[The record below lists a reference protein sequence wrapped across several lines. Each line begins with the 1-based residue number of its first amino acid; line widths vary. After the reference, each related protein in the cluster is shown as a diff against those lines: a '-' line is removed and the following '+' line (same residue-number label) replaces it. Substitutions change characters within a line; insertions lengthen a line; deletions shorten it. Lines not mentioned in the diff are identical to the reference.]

1 MKRILSML
9 VLLTFL
15 AGCALT
21 TIRPPAR
28 KKAAAPKKS
37 VIEKIK
43 EVVRIEPVPVPVPV
57 PVPEPIVVEKFE
69 EKEEILPEEEEEDIK

>member
-43 EVVRIEPVPVPVPV
+43 EVVRIEPVPVP
-57 PVPEPIVVEKFE
+57 EPIVVEKFE